1 MAITGSGQVSLAD
14 LQTEFGGSAPTQ
26 LSEYYRGGSAGVP
39 SSVSAVPTSGE
50 IQFSDFYGTQAAL
63 IAATNVTV
71 STSDLFLGP
80 TSSASVDF
88 TDSNGDHRISIQT
101 IAAQNASS
109 GTTDFRVF
117 RITVNIQDLVSGS
130 TSGYYTFNTWSTMC
144 WSNTSTDTFTRNLF
158 PDPTG
163 EASDA
168 TYQGGRFY
176 LNDTDGDPEIITST
190 KTPFG
195 SAQGPNVNKP
205 TYISNVPTSTN
216 LTVI

>member
-1 MAITGSGQVSLAD
+1 MTLQTSGAISLSD
-14 LQTEFGGSAPTQ
+14 IQTEFGGTNPIS
-26 LSEYYRGGSAGVP
+26 LNEYYRGGSNIP
-39 SSVSAVPTSGE
+39 SSVTDVPASGA
-50 IQFSDFYGTQAAL
+50 IQLDDFYGTQSAL

-88 TDSNGDHRISIQT
+88 TDSNGDHRIGIST

-109 GTTDFRVF
+109 ATTDFRVF
-117 RITVNIQDLVSGS
+117 RISIVVRDLVSGAL
-130 TSGYYTFNTWSTMC
+130 GDFYTFNTWSTMC

-163 EASDA
+163 EASNA
-168 TYQGGRFY
+168 TYQGGYFY
-176 LNDTDGDPEIITST
+176 LNDTDGDPEIISST

-205 TYISNVPTSTN
+205 TFMSNLPTSTN